1 MLEILKN
8 YLKSE
13 EYYIILYSNFI
24 YIYNY
29 QEIIKFTDTFISL
42 KLEKI
47 KVNILGTNLLIT
59 KLEKKELLIKGNISR
74 VEKVYE

>member
-1 MLEILKN
+1 MPLF
-8 YLKSE
+8 
-13 EYYIILYSNFI
+13 IIDY
-24 YIYNY
+24 Y